1 MDEFIWFVTLDSSCS
16 PIESVIYSWLNTAN
30 LVITR
35 MITEPDYRPNWTL
48 LRPITITLQT
58 NCDKWVR
65 LPATTDVDLTIV
77 NLLNLGQMDKY
88 FLFSRFLE
96 ALYYRLFTDALLWE
110 SRKSKDSSSYNW
122 TSGNW

>member
-1 MDEFIWFVTLDSSCS
+1 MITAGLQTELDSTPS
-16 PIESVIYSWLNTAN
+16 
-30 LVITR
+30 
-35 MITEPDYRPNWTL
+35 
-48 LRPITITLQT
+48 ITITLQT

-77 NLLNLGQMDKY
+77 NLLNLGRMDKY

-96 ALYYRLFTDALLWE
+96 ALCYRLFSDALLWE

-122 TSGNW
+122 TSGKW